1 MSLHLS
7 QFEHLLTSLVIKK
20 FTLSEADLLCTDD
33 YIWWCHSVIADFM
46 IDYEKQ
52 IMIAEIKNDQQ
63 CSICRIWSGKHK
75 NLADRSH
82 FFQNHNFMQE
92 QIHKQQRNSREYS
105 STHSDWVQF
114 WDNFA
119 WKHDLVNIHNE
130 IMINK
135 LHQLYKSIVKYTI

>member
-1 MSLHLS
+1 MSFHLS

-33 YIWWCHSVIADFM
+33 YIQQCHSDFM

-63 CSICRIWSGKHK
+63 CLIYRISSDKHK

-82 FFQNHNFMQE
+82 
-92 QIHKQQRNSREYS
+92 S
-105 STHSDWVQF
+105 
-114 WDNFA
+114 
-119 WKHDLVNIHNE
+119 L
-130 IMINK
+130 
-135 LHQLYKSIVKYTI
+135 